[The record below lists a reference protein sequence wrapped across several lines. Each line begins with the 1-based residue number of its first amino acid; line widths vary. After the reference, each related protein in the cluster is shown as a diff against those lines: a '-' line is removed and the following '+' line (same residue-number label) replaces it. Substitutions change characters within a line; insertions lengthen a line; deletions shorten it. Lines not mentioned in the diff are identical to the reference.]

1 MADSPAGCAAIQ
13 RDLGRLESWAE
24 GNLIKFNKGK
34 CRVLHLGRD
43 SPRHQHR
50 LGADLL
56 GGSSGENDLGA
67 LVDSTLPMSQ
77 QCARVATKA
86 SGILGGIRG
95 SVAGR
100 WREVILPLCSAL
112 VRLRLECWVQ
122 FWAPPFKRDRELQ
135 ERAQWRLQK

>member
-1 MADSPAGCAAIQ
+1 MFNFITNALDEGTESPHSKFAGDTELAGVADTPAGCAAIQ

-56 GGSSGENDLGA
+56 GGSSVEKDLGV
-67 LVDSTLPMSQ
+67 LED
-77 QCARVATKA
+77 TKLTISSSVSWCPRRPLGSWGA
-86 SGILGGIRG
+86 SGG
-95 SVAGR
+95 SWPAG
-100 WREVILPLCSAL
+100 
-112 VRLRLECWVQ
+112 
-122 FWAPPFKRDRELQ
+122 
-135 ERAQWRLQK
+135 